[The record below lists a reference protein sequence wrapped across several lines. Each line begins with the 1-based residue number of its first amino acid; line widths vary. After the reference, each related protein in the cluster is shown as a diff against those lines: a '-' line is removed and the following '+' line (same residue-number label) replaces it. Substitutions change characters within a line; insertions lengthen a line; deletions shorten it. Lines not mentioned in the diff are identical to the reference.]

1 MKKLLVLLTIACAT
15 VAFAENQTL
24 FSIDF
29 EESEGFTAG
38 SVTGQVG
45 WTDLAWWVVTH
56 SFVIADE
63 SGAQSG
69 SQYLHVAED
78 GDSNANQQNNTIDI
92 SEEYTEGMKLL
103 LHGWAKAD
111 FTGTAPLS
119 IRFHCLGTS
128 GKGYD
133 VEIAEFNFQQDGSG
147 NAYVSGKNL
156 TFEGLTQGVYYEFGV
171 RIDPSTKTVEKV
183 FVGENSYE
191 GEGMTYKSAT
201 AEGCGSLPD
210 GIRVYNGKGCLDNF
224 KIDVVPEPAFLG
236 LLAIA
241 GLFFARKQR

>member
-1 MKKLLVLLTIACAT
+1 MKKLFLLLTIACAT

-29 EESEGFTAG
+29 EEGEGFTAG

-45 WTDLAWWVVTH
+45 WTDLAWWVGTH

-103 LHGWAKAD
+103 LHGW
-111 FTGTAPLS
+111 
-119 IRFHCLGTS
+119 
-128 GKGYD
+128 
-133 VEIAEFNFQQDGSG
+133 
-147 NAYVSGKNL
+147 
-156 TFEGLTQGVYYEFGV
+156 
-171 RIDPSTKTVEKV
+171 
-183 FVGENSYE
+183 
-191 GEGMTYKSAT
+191 
-201 AEGCGSLPD
+201 
-210 GIRVYNGKGCLDNF
+210 
-224 KIDVVPEPAFLG
+224 
-236 LLAIA
+236 
-241 GLFFARKQR
+241 